1 MKIRFFFLNMMIC
14 FLMVGNVSAQA
25 PREIAGFALGKNIAD
40 YQDMIRMETMLP
52 IRYAEFLK
60 EVEIRN
66 VPGYKSGL
74 ITYGDCADP
83 GRILR
88 IKLKYA
94 DSSRQ
99 FYNDLLDRY
108 RKSFG
113 KPDRWRGDPFHV
125 LVAWKWSFTDKE
137 GNRISMILQHNIED
151 TTRKIG
157 NAVKLSMLNF
167 EEEEIQCF
175 EKKESEIRGSETKQ
189 DRKAGV
195 EQNWDLFIPR

>member
-14 FLMVGNVSAQA
+14 FLMIGNVNAQA
-25 PREIAGFALGKNIAD
+25 PLEIGGFALGKNIAD
-40 YQDMIRMETMLP
+40 YKDMIRMETMLP

-66 VPGYKSGL
+66 IPGYKSGL

-94 DSSRQ
+94 DSSRK

-108 RKSFG
+108 KKRFG

-125 LVAWKWSFTDKE
+125 LVAWKWSFTDQD

-167 EEEEIQCF
+167 EEEEIKCY
-175 EKKESEIRGSETKQ
+175 EKKESKIRVFEMEQ
-189 DRKAGV
+189 DRKPGV

>member
-1 MKIRFFFLNMMIC
+1 MKIRIFLLNIIIC
-14 FLMVGNVSAQA
+14 FLMVENVGAQA
-25 PREIAGFALGKNIAD
+25 PYEIAGFALGKNISD
-40 YQDMIRMETMLP
+40 YQEKIRMETMLP
-52 IRYAEFLK
+52 IRYADFLK

-66 VPGYKSGL
+66 IPGYKSGL
-74 ITYGDCADP
+74 ITYGDCAVP

-94 DSSRQ
+94 DSSRE
-99 FYNDLLDRY
+99 FYNNLLDRY
-108 RKSFG
+108 RKRFG

-137 GNRISMILQHNIED
+137 GNRISMVLQHNIED
-151 TTRKIG
+151 TTRKLG
-157 NAVKLSMLNF
+157 NAVKLTMLNF

-175 EKKESEIRGSETKQ
+175 EKKESEKRVNETEQ
-189 DRKAGV
+189 DQKVGA

>member
-14 FLMVGNVSAQA
+14 FLMIGNVNAQA
-25 PREIAGFALGKNIAD
+25 PREIAGFSLGKNIAD

-66 VPGYKSGL
+66 IPGYKSGL

-94 DSSRQ
+94 DSSRK

-108 RKSFG
+108 KKRFG

-125 LVAWKWSFTDKE
+125 LVAWKWSFTDQD

-157 NAVKLSMLNF
+157 NAVKLTMLNF
-167 EEEEIQCF
+167 EEEEIECF
-175 EKKESEIRGSETKQ
+175 EKKESERRASEMEQ
-189 DRKAGV
+189 DRKPGV
-195 EQNWDLFIPR
+195 DQNWDLLIPR

>member
-14 FLMVGNVSAQA
+14 FLMIGNVNAQA
-25 PREIAGFALGKNIAD
+25 PREIAGFSLGKNIAD

-66 VPGYKSGL
+66 IPGYKSGL

-94 DSSRQ
+94 DSSRK

-108 RKSFG
+108 KKRFG

-125 LVAWKWSFTDKE
+125 LVAWKWSFTDQD

-157 NAVKLSMLNF
+157 NAVKLAMLNF
-167 EEEEIQCF
+167 EDEEIKCY
-175 EKKESEIRGSETKQ
+175 EKKESEIRVSEMEQ
-189 DRKAGV
+189 DRKPGV
-195 EQNWDLFIPR
+195 EQNWDLLIPR

>member
-1 MKIRFFFLNMMIC
+1 MKIRFFLLSMVIC
-14 FLMVGNVSAQA
+14 FLMIGNVSAQA
-25 PREIAGFALGKNIAD
+25 PHEIAGFALGKNIAD

-66 VPGYKSGL
+66 IPGYKSGL

-108 RKSFG
+108 KKRFG
-113 KPDRWRGDPFHV
+113 TPDRWRGDPFHV

-167 EEEEIQCF
+167 EDEEIECY
-175 EKKESEIRGSETKQ
+175 EKKESEIRVSEMEQ
-189 DRKAGV
+189 DRKPGV
-195 EQNWDLFIPR
+195 EQNWDLLIPR

>member
-1 MKIRFFFLNMMIC
+1 MKLRFFFLNMMIC

-40 YQDMIRMETMLP
+40 YQDKIRMETILP

-66 VPGYKSGL
+66 IPGYKSGL

-94 DSSRQ
+94 DSSRK

-108 RKSFG
+108 KKRFG
-113 KPDRWRGDPFHV
+113 EPDRWRGDPFHV
-125 LVAWKWSFTDKE
+125 LVAWKWSFTDQD

-167 EEEEIQCF
+167 EDEEIECF
-175 EKKESEIRGSETKQ
+175 EKKESEIRGSEMEQ

>member
-1 MKIRFFFLNMMIC
+1 MKIRIFFLNMIIC
-14 FLMVGNVSAQA
+14 FLMVENVSAQA
-25 PREIAGFALGKNIAD
+25 PYEIAGFALGKNIVD
-40 YQDMIRMETMLP
+40 YQEMVRMETMLP

-66 VPGYKSGL
+66 IPGYKSGL

-88 IKLKYA
+88 IKLKYS

-99 FYNDLLDRY
+99 FYNKLLDRY
-108 RKSFG
+108 KKRFG

-125 LVAWKWSFTDKE
+125 LVAWKWSFTDKD
-137 GNRISMILQHNIED
+137 GNRISMILQHNMED
-151 TTRKIG
+151 ETKKIG

-175 EKKESEIRGSETKQ
+175 EKKESELRVPQ
-189 DRKAGV
+189 MDRESKAGA
-195 EQNWDLFIPR
+195 ESNWDLLIPR

>member
-1 MKIRFFFLNMMIC
+1 MKIRFFFLNIIIC
-14 FLMVGNVSAQA
+14 FLMVENAGAQI
-25 PREIAGFALGKNIAD
+25 PYEIAGFALGKNIED
-40 YQDMIRMETMLP
+40 YQDRVRMETMLP

-66 VPGYKSGL
+66 IPGYKSGL

-94 DSSRQ
+94 DSSRE
-99 FYNDLLDRY
+99 FYNNLLSRY
-108 RKSFG
+108 KKRFG

-125 LVAWKWSFTDKE
+125 LVAWKWSFTDKD

-175 EKKESEIRGSETKQ
+175 DRKESELRTPEMEQKP
-189 DRKAGV
+189 KKGV
-195 EQNWDLFIPR
+195 EHNWDIFIPQ

>member
-1 MKIRFFFLNMMIC
+1 MKIRIFFLNMIIC
-14 FLMVGNVSAQA
+14 FLMVENVSAQA
-25 PREIAGFALGKNIAD
+25 PYEIAGFALGKNIVD
-40 YQDMIRMETMLP
+40 YQEMIRMETMLP

-66 VPGYKSGL
+66 IPGYKSGL

-99 FYNDLLDRY
+99 FYNKLLDRY
-108 RKSFG
+108 KKRFG

-125 LVAWKWSFTDKE
+125 LVAWKWSFTDKD

-151 TTRKIG
+151 ETKKIG
-157 NAVKLSMLNF
+157 NAVKLAMLNF

-175 EKKESEIRGSETKQ
+175 GKKESELRVPQ
-189 DRKAGV
+189 MDRESKAGA
-195 EQNWDLFIPR
+195 EPNWDLLIPR

>member
-1 MKIRFFFLNMMIC
+1 MKIRFFFLSMMIC
-14 FLMVGNVSAQA
+14 FLMIGNVSAQA

-66 VPGYKSGL
+66 IPGYKSGL
-74 ITYGDCADP
+74 ITYGDCVDP

-94 DSSRQ
+94 DSSRK

-108 RKSFG
+108 KKRFG

-125 LVAWKWSFTDKE
+125 LVAWKWSFTDQD

-167 EEEEIQCF
+167 EEEEIECF